1 MRIDVEVG
9 VASGLAAGALAT
21 VVLCLLWMRAGY
33 ESLEGVRDQCLQE
46 IRSVDRGSERP
57 MLAIAELLEDQGHRV
72 EIRGPSGDY
81 RSRGWA
87 TPADELRGPL
97 RWTLPARALFAE
109 RWRIEDRLPDDTR
122 VSVSLSL
129 AHYQQETGA
138 ELGQQVL
145 ESALAAWI
153 GAALVGAF
161 VARVAMR
168 PIRETTNALES
179 ISESRLDARLPVRGS
194 NDPLDRHTEALNR
207 MLARLQWAFERLSA
221 FSASAA
227 HELRNPVNRIL
238 NVVDVAL
245 LRAESERVPIEAL
258 QHVQETAQQ
267 LKRVVES
274 LLLLARGEEGRLT
287 LERKPENLRELLAK
301 IVEFYEPLAS
311 ERDVEIALSG
321 EPVSAEVDRPLIEH
335 VIANLLDNALR
346 YAPPGSAVR
355 AGVRA
360 RGERV
365 EVVIEDEGP
374 GIPAEQR
381 RRVFDRFV
389 RLDATR
395 ASPGM
400 GLGLPIARMLAQL
413 HDGDVVLEAGARG
426 GTRATLRLPLRPRR
440 ESSAGSPVSSRA

>member
-1 MRIDVEVG
+1 MSSVERWLRRIDVEVG
-9 VASGLAAGALAT
+9 VASGVAAGVLAT
-21 VVLCLLWMRAGY
+21 VVLCLFWMRSGY
-33 ESLEGVRDQCLQE
+33 ESLEEMRDSCRQQ
-46 IRSVDRGSERP
+46 IRSVHRGSDP
-57 MLAIAELLEDQGHRV
+57 SALAIAALLEDQHHRV
-72 EIRGPSGDY
+72 DIRGPSGDY
-81 RSRGWA
+81 RSPDWA
-87 TPADELRGPL
+87 RAADELSGPL
-97 RWTLPARALFAE
+97 RWALPARALFAE
-109 RWRIEDRLPDDTR
+109 RWRIDDRLRDGTR

-129 AHYQQETGA
+129 AHYQLETGA
-138 ELGQQVL
+138 ELGRQVL
-145 ESALAAWI
+145 ESVLAAWI

-168 PIRETTNALES
+168 PIRATTNALES
-179 ISESRLDARLPVRGS
+179 ITESRLDARLPQRGS
-194 NDPLDRHTEALNR
+194 TDPLDRHTEALNR

-245 LRAESERVPIEAL
+245 LRAESEKVPIEAL
-258 QHVQETAQQ
+258 QQVQETAQQ

-311 ERDVEIALSG
+311 ERGVEIALSG
-321 EPVSAEVDRPLIEH
+321 GPVSAEVDRPLIEH

-346 YAPPGSAVR
+346 YAPPGSVVQAEVR
-355 AGVRA
+355 SV
-360 RGERV
+360 GELA

-395 ASPGM
+395 AGPGM
-400 GLGLPIARMLAQL
+400 GLGLPIARMLSQL
-413 HDGDVVLEAGARG
+413 HDGDVVLETGVHC
-426 GTRATLRLPLRPRR
+426 GTRATLRLPLRAR
-440 ESSAGSPVSSRA
+440 SA